1 MSKRKAIRA
10 VLFIFG
16 AALGLLGLWWL
27 LSAHATAHLRFGHC
41 GATSL
46 DHPEAYCQ
54 VGMRLL
60 YQSFATLAASTVLL
74 VAAIYIGRRR
84 ERAA

>member
-1 MSKRKAIRA
+1 MGKRRVLRA
-10 VLFIFG
+10 VLLSFS
-16 AALGLLGLWWL
+16 AAIGLLGLWWL

-46 DHPEAYCQ
+46 DHPEAYCR

-60 YQSFATLAASTVLL
+60 YQSFATLAASAVLL
-74 VAAIYIGRRR
+74 VSAIYIGRHRKH
-84 ERAA
+84 AA